1 LEALFAIIICQNCGA
16 TNQDVKFCRKC
27 GALLPVSSKSP
38 RLRVSASKTKKEKGQ
53 KLKDLDLQEIPKE
66 AESIDQLSV
75 EDEVLEDFMDKDA
88 ESINVPESEE
98 SLKDKRE
105 ILKEI
110 TPQPYRSSIIASNSV
125 SILHPSGETSGTQ
138 TLPKSTEAEVESTLM
153 KQKQLEK
160 DMTEVLGFLSK
171 KITVKKLDTPKSKT
185 KKEQV
190 TEKIPPASMNEILN
204 QLLTLDLHIEA
215 SAIIK
220 SDGTILA
227 SALSN
232 RISDTLFATI
242 GQTLNQIGA
251 DIINGLSAG
260 SLKSISVRG
269 TEGVLDLA
277 PIGKES
283 QSIKDM
289 ILVIYSYPKAK
300 SGIINFA
307 ANIVKKQLIEY
318 LGIKS

>member
-1 LEALFAIIICQNCGA
+1 MEALFAIIICQNCGA

-53 KLKDLDLQEIPKE
+53 KLKDLDLQEIPK
-66 AESIDQLSV
+66 V
-75 EDEVLEDFMDKDA
+75 EDEILEDFMDKDA

>member
-1 LEALFAIIICQNCGA
+1 
-16 TNQDVKFCRKC
+16 
-27 GALLPVSSKSP
+27 
-38 RLRVSASKTKKEKGQ
+38 
-53 KLKDLDLQEIPKE
+53 
-66 AESIDQLSV
+66 
-75 EDEVLEDFMDKDA
+75 
-88 ESINVPESEE
+88 
-98 SLKDKRE
+98 
-105 ILKEI
+105 LKEI
-110 TPQPYRSSIIASNSV
+110 TPQPYKSSIIAPNGISS
-125 SILHPSGETSGTQ
+125 SPSSEEISETQ
-138 TLPKSTEAEVESTLM
+138 KAESTLM

-171 KITVKKLDTPKSKT
+171 KITVKKLDTPKSKA
-185 KKEQV
+185 KKEKLV
-190 TEKIPPASMNEILN
+190 EVKIPPSSMNEILN

-220 SDGTILA
+220 GDGTILA

-269 TEGVLDLA
+269 TEGLLDLA
-277 PIGKES
+277 PIES
-283 QSIKDM
+283 QNIKDM
-289 ILVIYSYPKAK
+289 ILVIYSHQKAK

-307 ANIVKKQLIEY
+307 TNIVRKQLIEY
-318 LGIKS
+318 LGIKK

>member
-1 LEALFAIIICQNCGA
+1 MEALFAIIICQNCGA

-27 GALLPVSSKSP
+27 GALLPVSSKSS
-38 RLRVSASKTKKEKGQ
+38 RLRVSVSKTKREKGQ
-53 KLKDLDLQEIPKE
+53 KLKELDLQEIPKE
-66 AESIDQLSV
+66 AESIDQLSR
-75 EDEVLEDFMDKDA
+75 EDEILEDLKDKDA
-88 ESINVPESEE
+88 ESISVPESEE

-110 TPQPYRSSIIASNSV
+110 APQPYKSSIIASNSV
-125 SILHPSGETSGTQ
+125 SSPPSSGETSGTQ
-138 TLPKSTEAEVESTLM
+138 TVESSLM

-185 KKEQV
+185 KKEKV
-190 TEKIPPASMNEILN
+190 AEEKIPPSSMNEILN

-277 PIGKES
+277 PIDKES

-318 LGIKS
+318 LGIKK